1 MKASCLTSLASL
13 RESVSDRYTKIM
25 SSIGGHFFPF
35 FDIATFFTFLCMHF
49 GGKEVLATEFIGKE
63 KERDVRWDT
72 QESI

>member
-1 MKASCLTSLASL
+1 MKASRLTSLASL

-25 SSIGGHFFPF
+25 SSIGGHFLPF

-72 QESI
+72 